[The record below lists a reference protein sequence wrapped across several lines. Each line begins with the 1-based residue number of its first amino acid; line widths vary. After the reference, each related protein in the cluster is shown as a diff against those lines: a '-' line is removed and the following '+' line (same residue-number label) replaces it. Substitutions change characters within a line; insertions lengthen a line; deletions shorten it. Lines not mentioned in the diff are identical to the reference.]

1 MEKNFKATEQL
12 VEFIAKNLSREVV
25 DLKKVDFST
34 TGYNYSTNG
43 FRWCTYVNEFDFENL
58 QTNPIIKINLKYLN
72 EKVDGLVIVLV
83 QTLNVRC
90 AEEINKATL
99 IFISKKEIEKYVS
112 DNDYVRGFVS
122 VPLRGL
128 NFKKVDYRVINFNP
142 SKVEIPLSK
151 MAEEGRYS
159 KVKYTSQPL
168 RLVQENAEVFNINN
182 LRVITIDNIA
192 PKDKEYEK
200 LMVVME
206 NKKHLCYRD
215 GNVANYNKALQ
226 ATGQKESDGIF
237 SLDFDF

>member
-1 MEKNFKATEQL
+1 MEKNFKAAEQL

-25 DLKKVDFST
+25 DLKKVDFGT

-43 FRWCTYVNEFDFENL
+43 FRWCTYINEFDFDNL
-58 QTNPIIKINLKYLN
+58 QTNPTLKINLKYLN
-72 EKVDGLVIVLV
+72 EKVDGLVVILV
-83 QTLNVRC
+83 QTLNVSC
-90 AEEINKATL
+90 AEEISKAML
-99 IFISKKEIEKYVS
+99 LFVSKKEIEKYIT

-122 VPLRGL
+122 VPLREL

-151 MAEEGRYS
+151 MIEEDRYS
-159 KVKYTSQPL
+159 KVKYTSQSL
-168 RLVQENAEVFNINN
+168 RLIQENAEVFNINN
-182 LRVITIDNIA
+182 LRVITIHNIA

-206 NKKHLCYRD
+206 NKNHLCYRD
-215 GNVANYNKALQ
+215 GNLENYNKALQ